1 MLGKL
6 SSSAAIVA
14 FGLVASSAHADPIRV
29 HAGLGVAHA
38 VGAPQDTNFGFGAA
52 GALAVE
58 IPVASPIGV
67 QAELSTVVLSAGQ
80 NTDPT
85 LAPKSTGVGFGAMLG
100 LRLRPL
106 SSRPGGLWID
116 LNGGLAPTGDAVR
129 PGFDAHVG
137 WDLRIGRGRFDLG
150 PYVGYTHVFQVG
162 DSVRPQ
168 DAHILAFGISVSL
181 GAPVGAPTDRDG
193 DGVFDD
199 DDACIDTP
207 GVRTTDPKT
216 NGCPRR
222 DRDGDTVFDDEDAC
236 IDTPGRRTD
245 DPKTNGCPRLD
256 RDKDTVYDDED
267 ACVDTAGVRTDDPK
281 TNGCPP
287 PDRDGDGVV
296 DAKDACPD
304 LPGVATTD
312 PATNGCPLS
321 DGSVHVSGAR
331 IELDD
336 IIHFDTDSPRVRHIS
351 WPIVKKVAELIN
363 ANPDIEEVDI
373 EGHADQTGT
382 PEHNLD
388 LSKARADSVKKLLV
402 YFGVAEAR
410 VKTHAYG
417 QSKPRAAG
425 SSQQDLQ
432 ANRRVEFT
440 ITRMHAAPKPGT
452 P

>member
-1 MLGKL
+1 MGRFV
-6 SSSAAIVA
+6 SSAAIVA
-14 FGLVASSAHADPIRV
+14 LGMGIVGSASADPIRV

-52 GALAVE
+52 GALAIEV
-58 IPVASPIGV
+58 PLASPVSV
-67 QAELSTVVLSAGQ
+67 QAELSTVVLAPGS
-80 NTDPT
+80 NDDPS
-85 LAPKSTGVGFGAMLG
+85 LAPKSTGVGLGAMLG

-106 SSRPGGLWID
+106 SKKPGGLWID

-137 WDLRIGRGRFDLG
+137 WDIRVGKGRFDVG
-150 PYVGYTHVFQVG
+150 PYVGYTHVFEVAG
-162 DSVRPQ
+162 SVRPQ

-181 GAPVGAPTDRDG
+181 GASPAAPTDRDG
-193 DGVFDD
+193 DTVFDD
-199 DDACIDTP
+199 DDACPDTP
-207 GVRTTDPKT
+207 GVRTTDPRT

-222 DRDGDTVFDDEDAC
+222 DRDQDTVYDDEDAC
-236 IDTPGRRTD
+236 PDTQGRRTT

-267 ACVDTAGVRTDDPK
+267 ACVDTPGVRSEDPK

-287 PDRDGDGVV
+287 PDRDADGIA
-296 DAKDACPD
+296 DANDACPD
-304 LPGVATTD
+304 LPGIATND
-312 PATNGCPLS
+312 PKTNGCPLS
-321 DGSVHVSGAR
+321 TGPARVTGAR
-331 IELDD
+331 IELDE

-351 WPIVKKVAELIN
+351 WPLVKTVADLIN

-382 PEHNLD
+382 PEHNLE
-388 LSKARADSVKKLLV
+388 LSKARAESVKKLLV
-402 YFGVAEAR
+402 HFGVADSR

-417 QSKPRAAG
+417 DSHPRAAG
-425 SSQQDLQ
+425 SSQEDLR

-440 ITRMHAAPKPGT
+440 ITRTHAAPKPVT